1 MHLYVYIYN
10 NRYDLKC
17 YTCATHSIKCR
28 IEYMYISICI
38 YLLIHFYILTLIF
51 TDITENAA
59 LVLHVQLNP
68 ESAGNVTFYVP
79 VILMDIEDEEG
90 D

>member
-1 MHLYVYIYN
+1 MHLYVYISN
-10 NRYDLKC
+10 LFLH
-17 YTCATHSIKCR
+17 TSFI
-28 IEYMYISICI
+28 I
-38 YLLIHFYILTLIF
+38 